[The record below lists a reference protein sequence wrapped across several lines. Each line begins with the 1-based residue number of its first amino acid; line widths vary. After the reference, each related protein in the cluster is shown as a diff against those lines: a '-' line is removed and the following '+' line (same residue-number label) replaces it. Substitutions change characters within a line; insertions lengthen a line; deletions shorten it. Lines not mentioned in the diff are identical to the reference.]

1 MDNGIGERI
10 KQIRNKVTLNQEEFA
25 QKLHLSRSHIAQV
38 ETNKKI
44 LSDRTIKDICDKFN
58 VNEQWLRTGEGD
70 MFTPLTKNQEIAN
83 FLNDVME
90 SKGEFKNDFI
100 LALSKLDDKKWEAIA
115 DFVNEIKK

>member
-1 MDNGIGERI
+1 MSIGKRI
-10 KQIRNKVTLNQEEFA
+10 KEVRKAL
-25 QKLHLSRSHIAQV
+25 KLTQPELAAKLGLTQSAISGYEAELKNVSEPSI
-38 ETNKKI
+38 I
-44 LSDRTIKDICDKFN
+44 SICRAYN